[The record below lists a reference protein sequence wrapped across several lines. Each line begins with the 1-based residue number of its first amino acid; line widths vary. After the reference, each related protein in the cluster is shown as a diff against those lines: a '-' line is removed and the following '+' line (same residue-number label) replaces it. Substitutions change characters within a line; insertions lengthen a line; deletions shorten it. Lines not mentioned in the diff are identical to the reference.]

1 MELQRNFMRSH
12 GKKREGQRN
21 VLPPQIFNGQQFR
34 GDFVDFDIANEDDNL
49 EEFLGIP
56 RKSPKIEFFKTGAT
70 ATDVGQIHPGSL
82 LNKEVQKNA
91 ILVSLSTFVV
101 YFQEIKETSKLLP
114 EVAEVISATDLESI
128 VEHNFEETNNVCI
141 VNRIL
146 YFWRIFYVKCFRLNV
161 MIDNNKL
168 LV

>member
-1 MELQRNFMRSH
+1 MRSQ

-70 ATDVGQIHPGSL
+70 ATDVGQTNPGKL
-82 LNKEVQKNA
+82 LNKEVKN
-91 ILVSLSTFVV
+91 
-101 YFQEIKETSKLLP
+101 
-114 EVAEVISATDLESI
+114 
-128 VEHNFEETNNVCI
+128 NN
-141 VNRIL
+141 
-146 YFWRIFYVKCFRLNV
+146 
-161 MIDNNKL
+161 MIA
-168 LV
+168 

>member
-1 MELQRNFMRSH
+1 MRSH

-70 ATDVGQIHPGSL
+70 ATDVGQIHPGNL
-82 LNKEVQKNA
+82 LNKEVKKND
-91 ILVSLSTFVV
+91 IS
-101 YFQEIKETSKLLP
+101 IP
-114 EVAEVISATDLESI
+114 EVPEVISATDLESTI
-128 VEHNFEETNNVCI
+128 EQDFEETNNVCI
-141 VNRIL
+141 AL
-146 YFWRIFYVKCFRLNV
+146 TEFYIFT
-161 MIDNNKL
+161 
-168 LV
+168 